1 MKTLRQQII
10 RPIVLLL
17 VTAVIG
23 LTLAT
28 TFCIRMIITAD
39 MDKLS
44 QDIVQSKASEI
55 DYFLD
60 TRVRQLESMVQLIQ
74 PEHSLEENLERIR
87 MFAQVENTFESLGI
101 VDSQGMKTV
110 TTGAKFSIIEREYY
124 QQLLHST
131 ASTFISEP
139 VESKDNQEN
148 IIILLT
154 RLHDPSGKLEY
165 LSGAI
170 SVDYIQNVLENSNT
184 FNFFTRIINE
194 DQNEILHAGQ
204 SSAAS
209 RQPVICALDS
219 VRGWSLEVQIPDS
232 FYYRHLIYVNAMLMI
247 LFLILP
253 AVLLYFIRRVLNQN
267 VAPVHELAET
277 MKQVTLD
284 NLQQVRVSDENQ
296 EMHDLSTSYNQMM
309 CKISELISE
318 LETTEKAKKDIEY
331 RALIQQ
337 IKPHFLYNT
346 LETIQS
352 MCLDYDDDKAE
363 NAIGLLAQFFR
374 ISLSSDAMFIP
385 LQKELDQVESYLK
398 IQLLRYAGQFEYSI
412 DNQADG
418 SAMFLRFTLQPL
430 VENAID
436 HGIKNLSRKG
446 WIRITVQTEDSD
458 LIVSITNEACG
469 IDSKRIANLNRLF
482 VQGREAK
489 AFPGYGL
496 YNVNERL
503 RLNFGPAYHLTLI
516 TQSDQVTVI
525 CRHPYRKE
533 GSE

>member
-23 LTLAT
+23 LLLAA
-28 TFCIRMIITAD
+28 TFCIRMIMTAD

-60 TRVRQLESMVQLIQ
+60 TRARQLESMVQLIH
-74 PEHSLEENLERIR
+74 PERSLEENLERIR
-87 MFAQVENTFESLGI
+87 MFSQVENTFESLGV
-101 VDSQGMKTV
+101 VDSKGIKTV
-110 TTGAKFSIIEREYY
+110 TTGAQFSILERDYY

-131 ASTFISEP
+131 VSTFISEP

-154 RLHDPSGKLEY
+154 RLHDPAGQLEY

-170 SVDYIQNVLENSNT
+170 SVDYIQSVLENSNT

-194 DQNEILHAGQ
+194 NQGEILHAGQ
-204 SSAAS
+204 SVPAS
-209 RQPVICALDS
+209 RHIVTWTLDS
-219 VRGWSLEVQIPDS
+219 VDSWSLEVQIPDA
-232 FYYRHLIYVNAMLMI
+232 FYYRHLVYANAILI
-247 LFLILP
+247 CLFLILL
-253 AVLLYFIRRVLNQN
+253 AVLLYFIRRVLDHN

-284 NLQQVRVSDENQ
+284 NLPQVRVSDENQ
-296 EMHDLSTSYNQMM
+296 EMHDLSASYNQMM
-309 CKISELISE
+309 LKISELIGE
-318 LETTEKAKKDIEY
+318 LEATEKAKKDMEY

-346 LETIQS
+346 LEMIQS
-352 MCLDYDDDKAE
+352 MCLDYDDDKVE

-398 IQLLRYAGQFEYSI
+398 IQRLRYAGQFEYTI
-412 DNQADG
+412 DNQTGTDAI
-418 SAMFLRFTLQPL
+418 FLRFTLQPL
-430 VENAID
+430 VENAIY
-436 HGIKNLSRKG
+436 HGIKRLDHKG
-446 WIRITVQTEDSD
+446 WIRITVQKEEND
-458 LIVSITNEACG
+458 LIIRIANEACN
-469 IDSKRIANLNRLF
+469 IDSEMIANLNRLF
-482 VQGREAK
+482 TEGREAK
-489 AFPGYGL
+489 DFPGYGL

-503 RLNFGPAYHLTLI
+503 RLNFGASYHLTL
-516 TQSDQVTVI
+516 TAQAGQATVI
-525 CRHPYRKE
+525 CRHPYRRE
-533 GSE
+533 ETE